1 MLQELKSPNSRFG
14 KFDEKVEE
22 TIRGGFAASTNIPD
36 HVRGSGTA
44 QPVDRGRKNIPGF
57 LPPKPQ
63 AKPKPQSEPTGTS
76 KTAINPGSMRRPA
89 RQRAVVLKKDFPGI
103 KNVPQA
109 ISKSQRRNLIAH
121 YEATDATSRN
131 DERKIPTRSQH
142 TSASAATSSR
152 INDLGRTVAAQL
164 NTVTVLRGSGGAST
178 SDPIEID

>member
-14 KFDEKVEE
+14 KFDEKVEG

-63 AKPKPQSEPTGTS
+63 AKPEASVRTYRHLQDGNKPRFNE
-76 KTAINPGSMRRPA
+76 AAA